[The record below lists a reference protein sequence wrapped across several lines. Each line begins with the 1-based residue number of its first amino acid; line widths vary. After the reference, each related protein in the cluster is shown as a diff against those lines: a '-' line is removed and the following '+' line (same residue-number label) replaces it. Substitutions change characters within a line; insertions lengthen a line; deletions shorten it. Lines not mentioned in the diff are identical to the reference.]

1 MERGSLQ
8 AAREASSNN
17 QPQHKAPK
25 RDQLPRCKL
34 KERIRIAG
42 AETSALQATPKTAT
56 HKQSLQT
63 NRNRRI
69 SRSETLTRQIAD
81 EKEAK
86 PLSGATGGPLPVT
99 AKSTDDRRNKGG
111 VDLGFAKGKGLKE
124 KSSASGCHARRL
136 LLLMIL
142 ANYIGSIEPIKN
154 ISRM

>member
-63 NRNRRI
+63 NRSNARRQGHK
-69 SRSETLTRQIAD
+69 RLP
-81 EKEAK
+81 K
-86 PLSGATGGPLPVT
+86 LSGSKAHRSQNL
-99 AKSTDDRRNKGG
+99 
-111 VDLGFAKGKGLKE
+111 
-124 KSSASGCHARRL
+124 
-136 LLLMIL
+136 
-142 ANYIGSIEPIKN
+142 
-154 ISRM
+154 